1 VIYTIHYVD
10 PRNPALAGLT
20 LAFDAAQIPAL
31 KARLE
36 HDGYV
41 VIKVT
46 PKTPIAGSSI
56 WAIEPLIERHALDEL
71 FGYSITMQLLFGRA
85 R

>member
-56 WAIEPLIERHALDEL
+56 
-71 FGYSITMQLLFGRA
+71 
-85 R
+85 